1 MTTEPEMGGAAGSG
15 MIGREIGQ
23 SLFEI
28 RRQFNAL
35 VEPHRSDLWR
45 YCLYLAG
52 SAWDAEDLVQ
62 ETLLKAFARLST
74 LFQPVA
80 VKPYL
85 FRIASNAWIDAKR
98 RATGVDEVLDD
109 DFAAEEPPVEADP
122 IATRAAIERMVT
134 VLPPR
139 QRVVCL
145 LADVFDLSMTEIA
158 RILGVTP
165 GAAKAMLSRAR
176 VALKGRE
183 ALSAGPANLARIDP
197 APNDALVLSYL
208 DAFNRRDLDALIALL
223 QPEAVSDIL
232 GVFVEYGRETIK
244 SGSLGAWV
252 RDTKEQWARAGTL
265 EGRPVFFVFVRQPTG
280 EEALGWLV
288 ELGFVGGEIG
298 AIRDYFYCAD
308 FVRFAAA
315 ALGVAALPNEPF

>member
-1 MTTEPEMGGAAGSG
+1 MSTDSETTGAAAQNT
-15 MIGREIGQ
+15 IGREIGQ

-28 RRQFNAL
+28 RGQFNAL

-45 YCLYLAG
+45 YCLYLTG

-74 LFQPVA
+74 TFQPLA

-85 FRIASNAWIDAKR
+85 FRIASNTWIDSKR
-98 RATGVDEVLDD
+98 RAGGQDQALDD
-109 DFAAEEPPVEADP
+109 DIAAEEQHVEADP
-122 IATRAAIERMVT
+122 IATRAAIERIVA

-145 LADVFDLSMTEIA
+145 LADVFDVRVPEIA
-158 RILGVTP
+158 GILGITS
-165 GAAKAMLSRAR
+165 GAAKAMLNRAR
-176 VALKGRE
+176 AALKGRE
-183 ALSAGPANLARIDP
+183 TLSAGPANLARIDA
-197 APNDALVLSYL
+197 APNDALVQSYL
-208 DAFNRRDLDALIALL
+208 DAFNRRDLDALVALL
-223 QPEAVSDIL
+223 RLDAVSDIL
-232 GVFVEYGRETIK
+232 GVFVEYGREAIK
-244 SGSLGAWV
+244 SGSLGAWA

-265 EGRPVFFVFVRQPTG
+265 EGRPVFFIFVRQPTG

-288 ELGFVGGEIG
+288 ELGVVGGEIG

-315 ALGVAALPNEPF
+315 ALGAAALPNEPF